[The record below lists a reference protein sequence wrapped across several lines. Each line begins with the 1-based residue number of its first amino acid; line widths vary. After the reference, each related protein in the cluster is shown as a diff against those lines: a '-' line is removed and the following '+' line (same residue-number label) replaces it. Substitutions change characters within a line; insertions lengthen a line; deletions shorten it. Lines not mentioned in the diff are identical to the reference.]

1 MRDNFSGGRLKLH
14 KLVQIRQYAIALL
27 GEAPDGN
34 FLLRGRKDHIL
45 VVVRQDQQVPFVV
58 RRVELL
64 ENSKQPNYKV
74 RPVNRQALLILPH

>member
-1 MRDNFSGGRLKLH
+1 MRDDFSRGRLKLH
-14 KLVQIRQYAIALL
+14 KFVQIRQYAIALL

-64 ENSKQPNYKV
+64 ENCEKPDYEV
-74 RPVNRQALLILPH
+74 RSVNRQALLGLAN